1 MRKLGIALALVV
13 AAALVT
19 STPAM
24 AQAAKKKQRQR
35 ISPHETI
42 TAKIDG
48 DEMKLVYGR
57 PYTKKPG
64 TTEARKIWGG
74 LVPYGKVWRTGAD
87 EATLLT
93 TAQPIELGGYS
104 LAPGTY
110 SLFTVPYEDGT
121 AKLVINKKTGQWG
134 IPYNEDSEKAN
145 ELARVDLKKSTL
157 DKTVDQFTM
166 AIEPEAGGGA
176 AQDDVGEHPVLDPVH
191 REEVRPNGRTLPLT
205 SIAALLFGRD
215 GLPNSEAWPCPHHDA
230 PAGRIGPPLGSSH
243 SSWRGPC

>member
-1 MRKLGIALALVV
+1 
-13 AAALVT
+13 
-19 STPAM
+19 M

-42 TAKIDG
+42 TATIDG

-64 TTEARKIWGG
+64 TTEVRKIWGG

-93 TAQPIELGGYS
+93 TAQPIEIGGYS
-104 LAPGTY
+104 LAAGTY

-134 IPYNEDSEKAN
+134 IPYNEDVGEGQRAG
-145 ELARVDLKKSTL
+145 
-157 DKTVDQFTM
+157 
-166 AIEPEAGGGA
+166 AGGPQEVGPSTRRSTSSRWRSSRRPAAGA
-176 AQDDVGEHPVLDPVH
+176 CS
-191 REEVRPNGRTLPLT
+191 R
-205 SIAALLFGRD
+205 
-215 GLPNSEAWPCPHHDA
+215 
-230 PAGRIGPPLGSSH
+230 
-243 SSWRGPC
+243 

>member
-42 TAKIDG
+42 TETIDG
-48 DEMKLVYGR
+48 NELKLVYGR
-57 PYTKKPG
+57 PYSKKPG
-64 TTEARKIWGG
+64 TTEVRKIWGG

-93 TAQPIELGGYS
+93 TKQPIEIGGYS
-104 LAPGTY
+104 LAAGTY
-110 SLFTVPYEDGT
+110 SLFTVPNEDGT
-121 AKLVINKKTGQWG
+121 AKLIINKKTGQWG
-134 IPYNEDSEKAN
+134 IPYNEESEKAN
-145 ELARVDLKKSTL
+145 ELARVDLKKADL

-166 AIEPEAGGGA
+166 AIDSEASGGGVVKMQWEKTQYSVA
-176 AQDDVGEHPVLDPVH
+176 FTVKK
-191 REEVRPNGRTLPLT
+191 
-205 SIAALLFGRD
+205 
-215 GLPNSEAWPCPHHDA
+215 
-230 PAGRIGPPLGSSH
+230 
-243 SSWRGPC
+243 